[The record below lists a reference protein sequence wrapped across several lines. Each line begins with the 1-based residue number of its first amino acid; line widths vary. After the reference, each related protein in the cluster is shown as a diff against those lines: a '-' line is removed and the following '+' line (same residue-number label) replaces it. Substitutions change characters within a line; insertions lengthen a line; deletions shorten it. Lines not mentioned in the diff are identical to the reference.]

1 MMTPSRIALL
11 LLYCCLTSSSRTWIF
26 SVEAFNLRPFD
37 TSSHFDAASTSRRSL
52 LLDSLPPALL
62 LWTSSILHPES
73 AQALVK
79 GNAPPP
85 SSSTKKEIRKCTNV
99 EECQEMAERR
109 DSSLR
114 QEEDPNANPVVV
126 TPQGTRYR
134 DLQLGNGPAV
144 QTGDAV
150 TLYYKVLK
158 LGKRSYDGVSGEG
171 TVIFSRGYGYEEDE
185 RAAREQSWRTTVGDG
200 ENIDAL
206 NDGLVGMR
214 VGSIRRLQVR
224 PDRGWRKPG
233 QQCDGGPG
241 GRGSGGDLKT
251 DYVVVP
257 TATMVAEEACFDATK
272 RPFPVSSYAQ
282 QRRMAQRFDQSLIL
296 EVEVVGIEPSSS

>member
-1 MMTPSRIALL
+1 MMMIRSRIALL
-11 LLYCCLTSSSRTWIF
+11 LYCSLIASSLTEF
-26 SVEAFNLRPFD
+26 FFAEAFNLRPLDTASPFD
-37 TSSHFDAASTSRRSL
+37 GAPTSRRSL
-52 LLDSLPPALL
+52 LLDKVPPSLL
-62 LWTSSILHPES
+62 LWTSILHPAS

-85 SSSTKKEIRKCTNV
+85 PSSAKKEIRKCTNV

-109 DSSLR
+109 ESSQR

-134 DLQLGNGPAV
+134 DLQVGSGRAV
-144 QTGDAV
+144 QAGDAV

-200 ENIDAL
+200 QNIDAL

-214 VGSIRRLQVR
+214 VGTVRRIQVR

-241 GRGSGGDLKT
+241 GQGNGGDLKT

-257 TATMVAEEACFDATK
+257 TATMVAEEACFDTTK

-282 QRRMAQRFDQSLIL
+282 QRRMAQRFDQSLIV
-296 EVEVVGIEPSSS
+296 EVEVVGIEPSS